1 MATPEITPHEAH
13 LRQSQGAVLVDV
25 REDHERELGMAEG
38 ARGIARAEL
47 EEDPTFHFDDHDTE
61 LMLICQSGGR
71 SMLAAEV
78 LQRLGYRNVVSVR
91 GGTLR
96 WTADGF
102 PLTRPETDVEI
113 DHDFPDRYSRHLL
126 LPETGIRGQ
135 RRPPLARVLMLG
147 APGPGSPHP
156 SYFAA
161 TGLRHLLC
169 AAEHVGAPSNLPPP
183 TLTPHAPPP
192 LPK

>member
-1 MATPEITPHEAH
+1 MR
-13 LRQSQGAVLVDV
+13 LRPPRSTLTDTLFPYTTLCRSQGAVRVDG

-113 DHDFPDRYSRHLL
+113 DHDFHDRYSRHLL
-126 LPETGIRGQ
+126 LPEIGMRGQ
-135 RRPPLARVLMLG
+135 RRPELARVLMIGAGGLGSPAAFYLSAPRG
-147 APGPGSPHP
+147 AP
-156 SYFAA
+156 
-161 TGLRHLLC
+161 
-169 AAEHVGAPSNLPPP
+169 LPPTHDHP
-183 TLTPHAPPP
+183 TPTD
-192 LPK
+192 

>member
-1 MATPEITPHEAH
+1 
-13 LRQSQGAVLVDV
+13 
-25 REDHERELGMAEG
+25 MAEG

-47 EEDPTFHFDDHDTE
+47 EEDPTVHFDDHDTE

-102 PLTRPETDVEI
+102 PLTRPGTDVEI
-113 DHDFPDRYSRHLL
+113 EHDFHDRYSAHLL
-126 LPETGIRGQ
+126 LPAQGLRGQ
-135 RRPPLARVLMLG
+135 RRRAR
-147 APGPGSPHP
+147 PGVRASW
-156 SYFAA
+156 
-161 TGLRHLLC
+161 TGR
-169 AAEHVGAPSNLPPP
+169 E
-183 TLTPHAPPP
+183 
-192 LPK
+192 KRRE

>member
-1 MATPEITPHEAH
+1 MRISDWSSDVCSSDLPAVEPGDGTQLPADAAGFFRDNRLMATPEITPHEAH

-25 REDHERELGMAEG
+25 REDHERELGIAEG

-71 SMLAAEV
+71 SDLAAEV
-78 LQRLGYRNVVSVR
+78 PQRLGYRNVVSVR

-102 PLTRPETDVEI
+102 PLTRPE
-113 DHDFPDRYSRHLL
+113 DRK
-126 LPETGIRGQ
+126 G
-135 RRPPLARVLMLG
+135 V
-147 APGPGSPHP
+147 
-156 SYFAA
+156 
-161 TGLRHLLC
+161 
-169 AAEHVGAPSNLPPP
+169 V
-183 TLTPHAPPP
+183 
-192 LPK
+192 